1 MDWQESE
8 GSINRRMNKDEL
20 IEELQEKVKELEKQ
34 KESLEK
40 ENKELKKILTRF
52 INPHTPSSKQVFK
65 KRSSH
70 ASKKLG
76 APSGHEGATRKTPKP
91 SEIINYLL
99 TKCPKCNDA
108 LGNPFDF
115 EERIIED
122 VPEPQ
127 SVKTTKNIINF
138 YKCKNCGVVTAKT
151 DLPNEGSF
159 GKNILTHT
167 TLMKYDDRL
176 PARKVANTLNR
187 TFLFEATHST
197 VLNIVQRVVKAV
209 QQAHEQLKMRVR
221 TFFNVYIDETGIKV
235 QGKQFWIWIFTTLTT
250 TFFVIRKSRH
260 CKVVKEVLGENFK
273 GVINCDGW
281 ETYKTYKKGNK
292 NVLLQRCW
300 AHATREVE
308 AVAEKHDE
316 IKPLFKWFQD
326 IYIKVCKARESG
338 NSTFQRMKLKEKCE
352 TELRQWLYV
361 TRPYKELKTVRTKIE
376 NGFEHWFT
384 CIIHPEVEPTN
395 NRAERMLREEVVL
408 RKITGTLRNEK
419 GTTANEVM
427 MSLITTWKQQN
438 KNPFLEL
445 RALL

>member
-1 MDWQESE
+1 
-8 GSINRRMNKDEL
+8 MNKDEL
-20 IEELQEKVKELEKQ
+20 IKELQEKLEKVSKE

-40 ENKELKKILTRF
+40 ENKELKRILTVF

-65 KRSSH
+65 KRVPQ

-76 APSGHEGATRKTPKP
+76 APKGHEGATRKIPEPGETV
-91 SEIINYLL
+91 NHLL
-99 TKCPKCNDA
+99 TKCPQCDDV
-108 LGNPFDF
+108 LGKPFDF
-115 EERIIED
+115 EERIIEEI
-122 VPEPQ
+122 PEPQ
-127 SVKTTKNIINF
+127 PVKVTKHVIGF
-138 YKCKNCGVVTAKT
+138 YNCKNCGVVTAKT
-151 DLPNEGSF
+151 DIPTEGSF
-159 GKNILTHT
+159 DKNILTHT

-176 PARKVANTLNR
+176 PARKVVNTLNR
-187 TFLFEATHST
+187 SHLLTLTHPT
-197 VLNIVQRVVKAV
+197 VLNIVQRVVRAV
-209 QQAHEQLKMRVR
+209 QHVYEQLKIQVR
-221 TFFNVYIDETGIKV
+221 TFFNVYIDETGVKV
-235 QGKQFWIWIFTTLTT
+235 QGKQFWIWIFTTITMTL
-250 TFFVIRKSRH
+250 FVIRKSRH
-260 CKVVKEVLGENFK
+260 CKVVKEVLGEDFK

-281 ETYKTYKKGNK
+281 ETYKTYKDDNN

-308 AVAEKHDE
+308 AVGEKYAE
-316 IKPLFKWFQD
+316 IKPLHKWFQD
-326 IYIKVCKARESG
+326 IFVMVCKARESG
-338 NSTFQRMKLKEKCE
+338 KPLYIRERLKEKCRQ
-352 TELRQWLYV
+352 ELQKWLDV
-361 TRPYKELKTVRTKIE
+361 TKPYKELRTVRTKIE

-427 MSLITTWKQQN
+427 MSLITTWKQQH